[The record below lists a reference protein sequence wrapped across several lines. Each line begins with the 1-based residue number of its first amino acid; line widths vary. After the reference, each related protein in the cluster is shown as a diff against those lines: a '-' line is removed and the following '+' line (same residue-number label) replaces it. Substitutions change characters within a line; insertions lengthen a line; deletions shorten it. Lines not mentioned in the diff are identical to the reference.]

1 MKNIF
6 IIGGLT
12 ILLFI
17 GGVWWSKSLQSSDLN
32 VISTQGV
39 HWHPQLTMYV
49 NGEKQN
55 IPSDIGIG
63 TQYASM
69 PTFDSSMRMTAM
81 HTHEPDGTIHLEF
94 PGLVKRDDTT
104 LGNFFRIWS
113 KNFMEFGSSVT
124 MTVNG
129 KENTEYE
136 NYEMKDGDRIE
147 LRYE

>member
-12 ILLFI
+12 VLLLI
-17 GGVWWSKSLQSSDLN
+17 GGVWWSNSLQKSDPDI
-32 VISTQGV
+32 ISTRGV
-39 HWHPQLTMYV
+39 HWHPQLTIYV
-49 NGEKQN
+49 NGEKQD
-55 IPSDIGIG
+55 IPANIGIG

-69 PTFDSSMRMTAM
+69 PTFDTSMRMTAI

-94 PGLVKRDDTT
+94 PGHVTREDTT
-104 LGNFFRIWS
+104 LGNFFRIWGKDINS
-113 KNFMEFGSSVT
+113 FGVNMK

-129 KENTEYE
+129 EENIEYE
-136 NYEMKDGDRIE
+136 DYVMQDKDKIE